1 MARHRGAKR
10 PRLSLCMIALNEQD
24 LIGECL
30 RSVRGLVDEI
40 ILGLDTRT
48 TDRTGAIARGHGARV
63 IPIDWRDD
71 FSYARNITLEAARGD
86 WILVLDADDRL
97 AQAGARFLKA
107 MRDRGDAALG
117 RYIFN
122 AVMFEVDERRLDGSR
137 IVSWHGAVRLF
148 RRSANP
154 RYINRVHETV
164 PVTGDTAKLM
174 GGPHVVHLGRDPSI
188 YALRDKDM
196 RNFVLLQL
204 VLEESPHDPFLH
216 YYLARH
222 YALFDEPARAQEHA
236 RTALVES
243 ERAEAERSVW
253 LSSIMTDELRQ
264 LVDTGRANWLGSEPE
279 ELSD

>member
-1 MARHRGAKR
+1 
-10 PRLSLCMIALNEQD
+10 
-24 LIGECL
+24 
-30 RSVRGLVDEI
+30 
-40 ILGLDTRT
+40 
-48 TDRTGAIARGHGARV
+48 
-63 IPIDWRDD
+63 
-71 FSYARNITLEAARGD
+71 
-86 WILVLDADDRL
+86 
-97 AQAGARFLKA
+97 
-107 MRDRGDAALG
+107 
-117 RYIFN
+117 
-122 AVMFEVDERRLDGSR
+122 
-137 IVSWHGAVRLF
+137 
-148 RRSANP
+148 
-154 RYINRVHETV
+154 
-164 PVTGDTAKLM
+164 M